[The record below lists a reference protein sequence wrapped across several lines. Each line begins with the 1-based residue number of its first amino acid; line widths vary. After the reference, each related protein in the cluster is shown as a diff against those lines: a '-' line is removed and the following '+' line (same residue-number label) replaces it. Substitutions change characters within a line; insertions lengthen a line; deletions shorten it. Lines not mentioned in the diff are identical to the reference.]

1 MNSEALLWVLLTLIN
16 FGFGI
21 ANILQSKLFFI
32 VNFVAGGLCA
42 YNLLEAL
49 ELIK

>member
-1 MNSEALLWVLLTLIN
+1 MNSEALLWVLLTLVN

-32 VNFVAGGLCA
+32 VNFIASGLCA